1 MSSFSLS
8 NLNESTFALTI
19 QDKKEPLSLSS
30 INLNQ
35 EQDNNLSPGKR
46 VRDKFK
52 MFESN
57 YEIKFNNKDTKYVI
71 FKQFKKI

>member
-1 MSSFSLS
+1 M
-8 NLNESTFALTI
+8 
-19 QDKKEPLSLSS
+19 QDKKDTLSLSS

-35 EQDNNLSPGKR
+35 DQDNKQSPGKR

-57 YEIKFNNKDTKYVI
+57 YEIKFNNKEIKYVV
-71 FKQFKKI
+71 FLFLN